1 MNIPAFAGMTDREAH
16 ASRASM
22 TYQSDLLTTLTSRG
36 YVHQMTDAAA
46 LDSLAGKQIVPGY
59 IGFDPTA
66 PSLHVGSLV
75 QIMLLRRL
83 QQTGHK
89 PIVLMGGGTGKI
101 GDPSFKDEARKLLG
115 EDGIKA
121 NVASIRRIFERFL
134 TFGDGPTDA
143 VMLDNAEWLDAL
155 EYIPFLRDVG
165 QHFSV
170 NRMLAFDS
178 VKLRLD
184 REQSLSFLEFNY
196 MILQAYDFLELSR
209 RAECRL
215 QMGGSDQ
222 WGNIVNGIELS
233 RRMDGTEVYGVTT
246 PLITTADGGKMGK
259 TMSGAVWLHEDQLP
273 HFDYWQF
280 WRNTDDRDVGRFLR
294 LFTDLP
300 LDEIA
305 RLESLEGAEINAAKI
320 VLANE
325 ATAMCRGRDAA
336 EQAAETA
343 RKTFEEGAS
352 GDSLPSLA
360 VPGGAIG
367 IVEALVGLGFVASNG
382 EARRK
387 LAEGAVRVD
396 GEPVREPTTAL
407 AVTSPVRLSLGKKR
421 HGMLTP
427 S

>member
-1 MNIPAFAGMTDREAH
+1 MTPGPGMTGRMPN
-16 ASRASM
+16 ASGSAM

-46 LDSLAGKQIVPGY
+46 LDALAGKQIVPGY

-305 RLESLEGAEINAAKI
+305 RLEALEGAEINAAKI

-325 ATAMCRGRDAA
+325 ATAMCRGRAA
-336 EQAAETA
+336 ADQAAETA
-343 RKTFEEGAS
+343 RKTVEEGAS
-352 GDSLPSLA
+352 GDALPSF
-360 VPGGAIG
+360 VVSGSDIG
-367 IVEALVGLGFVASNG
+367 IVEALVALGFVASNG

-387 LAEGAVRVD
+387 IGEGAVRVE
-396 GEPVREPTTAL
+396 GEPVREATARI
-407 AVTSPVRLSLGKKR
+407 AVAAPVRLSLGKKR
-421 HGMLTP
+421 HGMLVP
-427 S
+427 A

>member
-1 MNIPAFAGMTDREAH
+1 
-16 ASRASM
+16 M

-46 LDSLAGKQIVPGY
+46 LDALAGKQVVPGY

-209 RAECRL
+209 RATCRL

-222 WGNIVNGIELS
+222 WGNIVNGIELA
-233 RRMDGTEVYGVTT
+233 RRMDSTEVYGVTT

-280 WRNTDDRDVGRFLR
+280 WRNTDDRDVGRFLK

-305 RLESLEGAEINAAKI
+305 RLEALEGAQINAAKI

-325 ATAMCRGRDAA
+325 ATAMCRGREAA

-352 GDSLPSLA
+352 GNALPSYA
-360 VPGGAIG
+360 VAGGAIG
-367 IVEALVGLGFVASNG
+367 VVEALVGLGFVASNG

-387 LAEGAVRVD
+387 IAEGAVRVD
-396 GEPVREPTTAL
+396 GEPMREPTASIDV
-407 AVTSPVRLSLGKKR
+407 ASPVRLSLGKKR

>member
-1 MNIPAFAGMTDREAH
+1 
-16 ASRASM
+16 M
-22 TYQSDLLTTLTSRG
+22 TYASDLLNTLSTRG
-36 YVHQMTDAAA
+36 YIHQLTDADA
-46 LDSLAGKQIVPGY
+46 LDALAAKGVVPGY

-121 NVASIRRIFERFL
+121 NVASIKRIFERFL

-143 VMLDNAEWLDAL
+143 VMLDNAEWLDRL
-155 EYIPFLRDVG
+155 EYIPFLREVG

-170 NRMLAFDS
+170 NRMLSFDS

-196 MILQAYDFLELSR
+196 MILQAYDFRELAHR
-209 RAECRL
+209 HGCRL

-222 WGNIVNGIELS
+222 WGNIVNGIELA
-233 RRMDGTEVYGVTT
+233 RRMDGIEVFGVTT

-259 TMSGAVWLHEDQLP
+259 TMAGAVWLHEDQLS

-300 LDEIA
+300 LEEIA
-305 RLESLEGAEINAAKI
+305 LLEALPGAEINEAKK

-325 ATAMCRGRDAA
+325 ATAMCRGRAAA
-336 EQAAETA
+336 EEAAETA
-343 RKTFEEGAS
+343 RRTFEEGTS
-352 GDSLPSLA
+352 
-360 VPGGAIG
+360 GGALPTVTVAGGSIG
-367 IVEALVGLGFVASNG
+367 VVDALIALGFAKSKG
-382 EARRK
+382 EARR
-387 LAEGAVRVD
+387 LIAGGGARLGTDKITDEAQVITV
-396 GEPVREPTTAL
+396 GPE
-407 AVTSPVRLSLGKKR
+407 PVRLSAGKKN
-421 HGMLTP
+421 HGLLIAG
-427 S
+427 

>member
-1 MNIPAFAGMTDREAH
+1 MTAYR
-16 ASRASM
+16 S
-22 TYQSDLLTTLTSRG
+22 TLLRLLDERG
-36 YVHQMTDAAA
+36 YIHQATDAAA
-46 LDSLAGKQIVPGY
+46 LDALAGAQVVPGY

-83 QQTGHK
+83 QQAGHK

-115 EDGIKA
+115 ADGLAA
-121 NVASIRRIFERFL
+121 NVASIKRIFERFL
-134 TFGDGPTDA
+134 RFGDGPSDA
-143 VMLDNAEWLDAL
+143 VMLDNADWLDAL
-155 EYIPFLRDVG
+155 EYIPFLREVG

-170 NRMLAFDS
+170 NRMLSFDS

-209 RAECRL
+209 RAGCRL

-233 RRMDGTEVYGVTT
+233 RRMDGTEVFGVTT

-259 TMSGAVWLHEDQLP
+259 TVSGAVWLHEDQLP

-294 LFTDLP
+294 LFTDVP

-305 RLESLEGAEINAAKI
+305 RLEALPGAEINEAKKR
-320 VLANE
+320 LANE
-325 ATAMCRGRDAA
+325 ATALCRGRAA
-336 EQAAETA
+336 ADEAAETA
-343 RKTFEEGAS
+343 RRTFEQGGA
-352 GDSLPSLA
+352 GDALPRLA
-360 VPGGAIG
+360 VPDGSIG
-367 IVEALVGLGFVASNG
+367 LVEALVAIGFAASNG

-387 LAEGAVRVD
+387 IAERAVRLD
-396 GEPVREPTTAL
+396 GEPVEDVAATVRVEAD
-407 AVTSPVRLSLGKKR
+407 AVRLSLGKKR
-421 HGMLTP
+421 HGLLVRPT
-427 S
+427 

>member
-1 MNIPAFAGMTDREAH
+1 MTDF
-16 ASRASM
+16 S
-22 TYQSDLLTTLTSRG
+22 SDLLRLLSTRG
-36 YVHQMTDAAA
+36 YIHQLTDAVA
-46 LDSLAGKQIVPGY
+46 LDALASKQVVPGY

-83 QQTGHK
+83 QQSGHK

-134 TFGDGPTDA
+134 RFGDGPTDA

-170 NRMLAFDS
+170 NRMLSFDS

-336 EQAAETA
+336 EQAADTA

-396 GEPVREPTTAL
+396 GEPVREPTTSL